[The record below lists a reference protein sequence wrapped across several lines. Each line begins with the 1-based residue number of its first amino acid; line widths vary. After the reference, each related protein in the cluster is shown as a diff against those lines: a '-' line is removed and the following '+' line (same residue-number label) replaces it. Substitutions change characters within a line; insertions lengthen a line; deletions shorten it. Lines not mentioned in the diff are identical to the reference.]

1 VKTMDRFI
9 FGILT
14 TIVLL
19 VCVSLVLYSFDRA
32 EIIDLQKGTLLILG
46 HIPGWEELPEE
57 LEAGRG
63 RLKNWKEKEKTYLA
77 QIDRLKMDNNKLQ
90 QELKK
95 TREEVEAMTVAMT
108 KEQERLAE
116 AVDAEAN
123 KALEEQTA
131 RLIAEMKPKAAAGYL
146 AKIPAPVA
154 INILRNLEP
163 RKAAKIMEAMPTED
177 GSALIAMM
185 AETP

>member
-1 VKTMDRFI
+1 MDRFI

-63 RLKNWKEKEKTYLA
+63 RLKTG
-77 QIDRLKMDNNKLQ
+77 
-90 QELKK
+90 KK
-95 TREEVEAMTVAMT
+95 R
-108 KEQERLAE
+108 R
-116 AVDAEAN
+116 
-123 KALEEQTA
+123 
-131 RLIAEMKPKAAAGYL
+131 KPIWPRSTGSRW
-146 AKIPAPVA
+146 I
-154 INILRNLEP
+154 IISSNRN
-163 RKAAKIMEAMPTED
+163 
-177 GSALIAMM
+177 
-185 AETP
+185 